1 MVQVANGDA
10 ANKAMAIT
18 SQESQVEAPPHD
30 SLLAVKNLKKSYGEI
45 EVLHGIDFDLRRGEI
60 HAILGENGAGKSTLV
75 KCLSGF
81 EARNDGHLYVNTKQ
95 EFSGSDNSVVPSIM
109 TDNADTA
116 QSIAARDWTHA
127 SAEAA
132 GVVLIHQEF
141 NLAEQLSVAENI
153 FLGSELCGKGL
164 ASLFLDKKKMNDL
177 SRDYLA
183 TLHCTIDPTTL
194 VSSLSVADKQMVE
207 IAKTLAKDARVLILD
222 EPTAVLTQK
231 ESTALFELIDRLR
244 GRGVGIIY
252 ISHKLEEIERIADRI
267 TVIRD
272 GDLVGCYPTATLSK
286 DDMAR
291 LMVGRELSSLYPK
304 VPAPDELAS
313 VALSIHGLHVAGASA
328 PENFELRRG
337 EILAFSGLVGSGRT
351 ALFETLVGLRPAQLG
366 SESKIFVHG
375 EEVRLNSFADARAHG
390 VAYLTKDRKGSGLLL
405 NKGLRE
411 NFSLYA
417 LAHFA
422 GIIIDTRAEQSA
434 FEKAVDRFDIRMRD
448 TGVVAGNL
456 SGGNQQKLLLAKM
469 LETTPDIVIVD
480 EPTRGIDIGTKSQIY
495 HFLAELAAAGKAVII
510 ISSDMSEV
518 IGMAH
523 RVAVMHQGNI
533 VGVLSGNEITE
544 HEIMRYATGLKAA
557 AA

>member
-244 GRGVGIIY
+244 GRGVGVIY

-272 GDLVGCYPTATLSK
+272 GDLVGCYPAATLSK

-304 VPAPDELAS
+304 LPAPDELAS
-313 VALSIHGLHVAGASA
+313 VALSIHGLHVAGVSA

>member
-109 TDNADTA
+109 TANADTA

-272 GDLVGCYPTATLSK
+272 GDLVGCYPAATLSK

-313 VALSIHGLHVAGASA
+313 VALSIHGLHVAGVSA

-375 EEVRLNSFADARAHG
+375 EEVRLNSFTDARAHG

>member
-45 EVLHGIDFDLRRGEI
+45 EVLHGIDFDLRRGEV

-272 GDLVGCYPTATLSK
+272 GDLVGCYPAATLSK

-304 VPAPDELAS
+304 LPAPDELAS

-366 SESKIFVHG
+366 SESKILVHG

>member
-272 GDLVGCYPTATLSK
+272 GDLVGCYPAATLSK

>member
-45 EVLHGIDFDLRRGEI
+45 EVLHGIDFDLRGGEV

-272 GDLVGCYPTATLSK
+272 GDLVGCYPAATLSK

-375 EEVRLNSFADARAHG
+375 EEVRLNSFTDARAHG

>member
-95 EFSGSDNSVVPSIM
+95 EFSGSDNSVDPSIM

-272 GDLVGCYPTATLSK
+272 GDLVGCYPAATLSK

-313 VALSIHGLHVAGASA
+313 VALSIHGLHVAGVSA

-375 EEVRLNSFADARAHG
+375 QEVRLNSFADARAHG

>member
-1 MVQVANGDA
+1 MGQVITGDVANTP
-10 ANKAMAIT
+10 IT
-18 SQESQVEAPPHD
+18 NEVDEALNDTARLVP
-30 SLLAVKNLKKSYGEI
+30 LLAVQSLRKSYGDI
-45 EVLHGIDFDLRRGEI
+45 EVLHGIDFDLRRGEV

-75 KCLSGF
+75 KCLAGF
-81 EARNDGHLYVNTKQ
+81 EPRNGGELYVNAMQKI
-95 EFSGSDNSVVPSIM
+95 SDAGSASSSLASAENPVL
-109 TDNADTA
+109 A
-116 QSIAARDWTHA
+116 QSIAVGEWTHA
-127 SAEAA
+127 AAEAA

-153 FLGSELCGKGL
+153 FLGNEIRLKGV
-164 ASLFLDKKKMNDL
+164 ASFFLDRKQMRDL

-183 TLHCTIDPTTL
+183 TLHCTIDPDTL
-194 VSSLSVADKQMVE
+194 VSNLSVADKQMVE

-231 ESTALFELIDRLR
+231 ESAALFELIDRLR
-244 GRGVGIIY
+244 ERGVGIIY

-272 GDLVGCYPTATLSK
+272 GDLVGCYPAADLSK

-291 LMVGRELSSLYPK
+291 LMVGRELSSLYPQ
-304 VPAPDELAS
+304 VPAPNESAS
-313 VALSIHGLHVAGASA
+313 ASLSVSGLHVAGTLAAES
-328 PENFELRRG
+328 FELRCG

-351 ALFETLVGLRPAQLG
+351 ALFETLVGLRPAKAG
-366 SESKIFVHG
+366 SCATIKVQG
-375 EEVRLNSFADARAHG
+375 NEVRLGSLADARDHG

-405 NKGLRE
+405 DKGLRE
-411 NFSLYA
+411 NFSLFA
-417 LAHFA
+417 LEQFA
-422 GIIIDTRAEQSA
+422 GAIIDTRAEQSA
-434 FEKAVDRFDIRMRD
+434 FDKAVETFDIRMRD

-469 LETTPDIVIVD
+469 LETMPDIVIID

-495 HFLAELAAAGKAVII
+495 HFLAELAAAGKALVI

-523 RVAVMHQGNI
+523 RVAVMHQGAI
-533 VGVLSGNEITE
+533 AGFLSGDEITE

>member
-1 MVQVANGDA
+1 MGQVITGDVANTPITNEGDEALNDA
-10 ANKAMAIT
+10 ARL
-18 SQESQVEAPPHD
+18 VP
-30 SLLAVKNLKKSYGEI
+30 LLAVQSLRKSYGDI
-45 EVLHGIDFDLRRGEI
+45 EVLHGIDFDLRRGEV

-75 KCLSGF
+75 KCLAGF
-81 EARNDGHLYVNTKQ
+81 EPRNGGELYVNAMQKI
-95 EFSGSDNSVVPSIM
+95 SDAGSASSSLASAENPVL
-109 TDNADTA
+109 A
-116 QSIAARDWTHA
+116 QSIAVGEWTHA
-127 SAEAA
+127 AAEAA

-153 FLGSELCGKGL
+153 FLGNEIRLKGV
-164 ASLFLDKKKMNDL
+164 ASFFLDRKQMRDL

-183 TLHCTIDPTTL
+183 TLHCTIDPDTL
-194 VSSLSVADKQMVE
+194 VSNLSVADKQMVE

-222 EPTAVLTQK
+222 EPTGVLTQK
-231 ESTALFELIDRLR
+231 ESAALFELIDRLR
-244 GRGVGIIY
+244 ERGVGIIY

-272 GDLVGCYPTATLSK
+272 GDLVGCYPAADLSK

-291 LMVGRELSSLYPK
+291 LMVGRELKSLYPQ
-304 VPAPDELAS
+304 VPAPNESAS
-313 VALSIHGLHVAGASA
+313 ASLSVSGLHVAGTLAAES
-328 PENFELRRG
+328 FELRCG

-351 ALFETLVGLRPAQLG
+351 ALFETLVGLRPAKAG
-366 SESKIFVHG
+366 SCATIKVQG
-375 EEVRLNSFADARAHG
+375 NEVRLGSLADARDHG

-405 NKGLRE
+405 DKGLRE
-411 NFSLYA
+411 NFSLFA
-417 LAHFA
+417 LEQFA
-422 GIIIDTRAEQSA
+422 GAIIDTRAEQSA
-434 FEKAVDRFDIRMRD
+434 FDKAVETFDIRMRD

-469 LETTPDIVIVD
+469 LETMPDIVIID

-495 HFLAELAAAGKAVII
+495 HFLAELAAAGKALVI

-523 RVAVMHQGNI
+523 RVAVMHQGAI
-533 VGVLSGNEITE
+533 AGFLSGDEITE

>member
-95 EFSGSDNSVVPSIM
+95 EFSGSDNSVDPSIM

-272 GDLVGCYPTATLSK
+272 GDLVGCYPAATLSK

-313 VALSIHGLHVAGASA
+313 VALSIHGLHVAGVSA

-375 EEVRLNSFADARAHG
+375 EEVRLNSFTDARAHG

>member
-45 EVLHGIDFDLRRGEI
+45 EVLHGIDFDLRRGEV

-272 GDLVGCYPTATLSK
+272 GDLVGCYPAATLSK

-291 LMVGRELSSLYPK
+291 LMVGRDLSSLYPK
-304 VPAPDELAS
+304 LPAPDELAS
-313 VALSIHGLHVAGASA
+313 VALSIHGLHVAGVSA

-375 EEVRLNSFADARAHG
+375 EEVRLNSFTDARAHG

>member
-1 MVQVANGDA
+1 M
-10 ANKAMAIT
+10 
-18 SQESQVEAPPHD
+18 
-30 SLLAVKNLKKSYGEI
+30 
-45 EVLHGIDFDLRRGEI
+45 DFDLRRGEV

-75 KCLSGF
+75 KCLAGF
-81 EARNDGHLYVNTKQ
+81 EPRNGGELYVNAMQKFTDA
-95 EFSGSDNSVVPSIM
+95 GSASSLPASADNLVSTQSVAV
-109 TDNADTA
+109 
-116 QSIAARDWTHA
+116 REWTHGA
-127 SAEAA
+127 AEAA

-153 FLGSELCGKGL
+153 FLGNEIRLKGV
-164 ASLFLDKKKMNDL
+164 ASFFLDRKQMRDL

-183 TLHCTIDPTTL
+183 TLHCTIDPDTL
-194 VSSLSVADKQMVE
+194 VSNLSVADKQMVE
-207 IAKTLAKDARVLILD
+207 IAKTLAKDARILILD

-231 ESTALFELIDRLR
+231 ESAALFELIDRLR
-244 GRGVGIIY
+244 ERGVGIIY

-272 GDLVGCYPTATLSK
+272 GDLVGCYPAADLSK

-291 LMVGRELSSLYPK
+291 LMVGRELSSLYPQ
-304 VPAPDELAS
+304 VPAPNESAS
-313 VALSIHGLHVAGASA
+313 ASLSVSGLHVEGTLAAES
-328 PENFELRRG
+328 FELRCG

-351 ALFETLVGLRPAQLG
+351 ALFETLVGLRPAKAG
-366 SESKIFVHG
+366 SCATIKVQG
-375 EEVRLNSFADARAHG
+375 NEVRLGSLADARDHG

-405 NKGLRE
+405 DKGLRE
-411 NFSLYA
+411 NFSLFA
-417 LAHFA
+417 LEQFA
-422 GIIIDTRAEQSA
+422 GTIIDTRAEQSA
-434 FEKAVDRFDIRMRD
+434 FDKAVETFDIRMRD

-469 LETTPDIVIVD
+469 LETMPDIVIID

-495 HFLAELAAAGKAVII
+495 HFLAELAAAGKALVI

-523 RVAVMHQGNI
+523 RVAVMHQGAI
-533 VGVLSGNEITE
+533 AGFLSGDEITE

>member
-45 EVLHGIDFDLRRGEI
+45 EVLHGIDFDLRGGEV

-252 ISHKLEEIERIADRI
+252 ISHKLEEIERIANRI

-272 GDLVGCYPTATLSK
+272 DDLVGCYPAATLSK

-304 VPAPDELAS
+304 LPAPDELAS
-313 VALSIHGLHVAGASA
+313 VALSIHGLHVAGVSA

>member
-45 EVLHGIDFDLRRGEI
+45 EVLHGIDFDLRRGEV

-272 GDLVGCYPTATLSK
+272 GDLVGCYPAATLSK

>member
-272 GDLVGCYPTATLSK
+272 GDLVGCYPAATLSK

-313 VALSIHGLHVAGASA
+313 VALSIHGLHVAGVSA

-375 EEVRLNSFADARAHG
+375 EEVRLNNFTDARAHG

-495 HFLAELAAAGKAVII
+495 HFLAEIAAAGKAVII

>member
-1 MVQVANGDA
+1 MVQVANSDA

-95 EFSGSDNSVVPSIM
+95 EFSGSDNSVDPSIM

-272 GDLVGCYPTATLSK
+272 GDLVGCYPAATLSK

-313 VALSIHGLHVAGASA
+313 VALSIHGLHVAGVSA

-375 EEVRLNSFADARAHG
+375 EEVRLNSFTDARAHG

-533 VGVLSGNEITE
+533 AGVLSGNEITE

>member
-1 MVQVANGDA
+1 MGQVITGDVANTPKSKEVDEALNDA
-10 ANKAMAIT
+10 ARL
-18 SQESQVEAPPHD
+18 VP
-30 SLLAVKNLKKSYGEI
+30 LLAVQSLRKSYGDI
-45 EVLHGIDFDLRRGEI
+45 EVLHGIDFDLRRGEV

-75 KCLSGF
+75 KCLAGF
-81 EARNDGHLYVNTKQ
+81 EPRNGGELYVNAMQKI
-95 EFSGSDNSVVPSIM
+95 SDAGSAPSSLASAE
-109 TDNADTA
+109 NPVLA
-116 QSIAARDWTHA
+116 QSIAVGEWTHA
-127 SAEAA
+127 AAEAA

-153 FLGSELCGKGL
+153 FLGNEIRLKGV
-164 ASLFLDKKKMNDL
+164 ASFFLDRKQMRDL

-183 TLHCTIDPTTL
+183 TLHCTIDTDTL
-194 VSSLSVADKQMVE
+194 VSNLSVADKQMVE

-231 ESTALFELIDRLR
+231 ESAALFELIDRLR
-244 GRGVGIIY
+244 ERGVGIIY

-272 GDLVGCYPTATLSK
+272 GDLVGCYPAADLSK

-291 LMVGRELSSLYPK
+291 LMVGRELSSLYPQ
-304 VPAPDELAS
+304 VPAPNESAS
-313 VALSIHGLHVAGASA
+313 ASLSVSGLHVAGTLAAES
-328 PENFELRRG
+328 FELRCG

-351 ALFETLVGLRPAQLG
+351 ALFETLVGLRPAKAG
-366 SESKIFVHG
+366 SCATIKVQG
-375 EEVRLNSFADARAHG
+375 NEVRLGSLVDARDHG
-390 VAYLTKDRKGSGLLL
+390 VAYLTKDRKSSGLLL
-405 NKGLRE
+405 DKGLRE
-411 NFSLYA
+411 NFSLFA
-417 LAHFA
+417 LEQFA
-422 GIIIDTRAEQSA
+422 GAIIDTRAEQSA
-434 FEKAVDRFDIRMRD
+434 FDKAVETFDIRMRD

-469 LETTPDIVIVD
+469 LETMPDIVIID

-495 HFLAELAAAGKAVII
+495 HFLAELAAAGKALII

-523 RVAVMHQGNI
+523 RVAVMHQGAI
-533 VGVLSGNEITE
+533 AGFLSGDEITE

>member
-109 TDNADTA
+109 TANADTA

-272 GDLVGCYPTATLSK
+272 GDLVGCYPAATLSK

-375 EEVRLNSFADARAHG
+375 EEVRLNSFTDARAHG

>member
-45 EVLHGIDFDLRRGEI
+45 EVLHGIDFDLRGGEV

-272 GDLVGCYPTATLSK
+272 GDLVGCYPAATLSK